1 MKSLEKPN
9 AAPRRDFISR
19 RGFALGATGLLLVGC
34 LEKNLGP
41 VQERDWKESFN
52 SIDKGGIR
60 VDTVARRLIY
70 WAPNNTAYREFPI
83 GVPSSPEL
91 TRTGRTYVARKKA
104 GPTWAPT
111 PSMIR
116 RNPKLPRFVPAGPDN
131 PLGAYALY
139 LGWKYYAIH
148 GTNDPVTIGRP
159 TTSGCFRLF
168 ATHIEWL
175 FNAVSINTPVLVV

>member
-1 MKSLEKPN
+1 MSNSSL
-9 AAPRRDFISR
+9 RRDILSR
-19 RGFALGATGLLLVGC
+19 RKFVVGSAGLVLASCAETFTGPI
-34 LEKNLGP
+34 EENN
-41 VQERDWKESFN
+41 WKASFR

-60 VDTVARRLIY
+60 VDTAARRLTY
-70 WAPNNTAYREFPI
+70 WAPNDTSYREFPI
-83 GVPSSPEL
+83 GVPSTPEL

-111 PSMIR
+111 PSMLR
-116 RNPKLPRFVPAGPDN
+116 RNPNLPRFVPAGPEN

-148 GTNDPVTIGRP
+148 GTDDPVTIGRP

-175 FNAVSINTPVLVV
+175 YHATAVGTPVLVV